1 MNDNYTGTSAVDV
14 LGTIVGSEVV
24 AREALATY
32 GTLRRLQRA
41 PPRELLSVRGLGP
54 ARLRRLHAAF
64 ALGTCL
70 SHERLAV
77 GEPLRTPQD
86 VFDAVGPLLVG
97 EEQEVFLVLGLDAR
111 HRIRVVHRAAIGSLT
126 RCILTP
132 GDVFRPL
139 VREAVARAIIVHS
152 HPSGDPDPS
161 PEDITLTRRM
171 KDAGKLLG
179 IAVLDHVVVAA
190 EGYVSLAERGVV

>member
-14 LGTIVGSEVV
+14 LGAIVGSEVV

-32 GTLRRLQRA
+32 GTLRRLQRV
-41 PPRELLSVRGLGP
+41 PPRDLLSVPGLGP
-54 ARLRRLHAAF
+54 ARLRRIRAAF
-64 ALGTCL
+64 DLTTCL

-77 GEPLRTPQD
+77 GEPLQTPQD
-86 VFDAVGPLLVG
+86 VFEAVGPLLVG

-111 HRIRVVHRAAIGSLT
+111 HRIRLVHRAATGSVS
-126 RCILTP
+126 RCVLTP

-139 VREAVARAIIVHS
+139 VREAVARAIVVHN
-152 HPSGDPDPS
+152 HPSGDPEPS
-161 PEDITLTRRM
+161 REDIELTRRM

-179 IAVLDHVVVAA
+179 IDVLDHVVVAA
-190 EGYVSLAERGVV
+190 EGYVSLAERGVL